1 MGFEVYEKGT
11 APVSTTP
18 TVTIQKRG
26 LISLNR
32 AAFELAGKPDGVELL
47 WDPERKAIA
56 LRPTDLN
63 NQNAYP
69 VRAQGNNPDKGPW
82 LIAGTLFTQY
92 IKLDTT
98 DAYRWTPT
106 SEDNLLIIDVGKPGA
121 RAKSNRGRASEHRG
135 ADGNAVGEGEPGGG
149 SED

>member
-11 APVSTTP
+11 APVATTP

-32 AAFELAGKPDGVELL
+32 AAFTLAGEPEGVELL
-47 WDPERKAIA
+47 WDAERKAIA

-69 VRAQGNNPDKGPW
+69 VRPQANNPDRGPW

-92 IKLDTT
+92 IGLETT

-106 SEDNLLIIDVGKPGA
+106 LEEGMLIIDTSKPGA
-121 RAKSNRGRASEHRG
+121 KATSNRRRAAER
-135 ADGNAVGEGEPGGG
+135 AAELEVATG
-149 SED
+149 SESTVAT